1 MTEPSLS
8 QPLIDLHYRTVI
20 LEAWQALSPQ
30 QQASL
35 ALILVE
41 RALATTERV
50 WLVETLW
57 LRLTMLFEAET
68 KD

>member
-1 MTEPSLS
+1 MTEPPLS
-8 QPLIDLHYRTVI
+8 QPLIDLHHRTTI

-41 RALATTERV
+41 RALATTEQA

-57 LRLTMLFEAET
+57 LRLTTVFEAET

>member
-1 MTEPSLS
+1 MTEPPLS
-8 QPLIDLHYRTVI
+8 QPLIDLYHRTTI

-41 RALATTERV
+41 RALATTEQA

-57 LRLTMLFEAET
+57 LRLTTVFEAET